1 MALKNKLAAGVAA
14 LATTAVVASP
24 AAAQTVGQIAT
35 GLTSQVT
42 SINTLISVVIFVAGL
57 AVAAMGLLKF
67 KAHSANPN
75 DPSNKLSS
83 AWVLIFVGAAMVA
96 IPAVLGSG
104 ISTIFGTGADKTTAN
119 TGFGN
124 SID

>member
-1 MALKNKLAAGVAA
+1 MNSKDKHAASLVALAMVGLAATPAFAQQSAGNI
-14 LATTAVVASP
+14 AS
-24 AAAQTVGQIAT
+24 QLT
-35 GLTSQVT
+35 GQVT
-42 SINTLISVVIFVAGL
+42 SISTLLSVVIFVAGL

-104 ISTIFGTGADKTTAN
+104 ISTIFGTGATTTN
-119 TGFGN
+119 GVSGFGN
-124 SID
+124 SL

>member
-1 MALKNKLAAGVAA
+1 MASQAVAQDNAGAIA
-14 LATTAVVASP
+14 DSLT
-24 AAAQTVGQIAT
+24 GQV
-35 GLTSQVT
+35 SNV
-42 SINTLISVVIFVAGL
+42 STLISVIIFVAGL

-104 ISTIFGTGADKTTAN
+104 ISTIFGGSATKTDAN
-119 TGFGN
+119 DGFGN
-124 SID
+124 SL